1 MTFLYSRRCL
11 KYLERQDRETARK
24 LIQAIEN
31 LPSSGD
37 IRKLKSQKVQDLYR
51 LRIGRFRVIYKLE
64 ADIIRVLL
72 IDARKD
78 VYRKI

>member
-1 MTFLYSRRCL
+1 MTFLYSRKCL
-11 KYLERQDRETARK
+11 KYLEKLDRDTAKK
-24 LIQAIEN
+24 LIRAIEQ

-37 IRKLKSQKVQDLYR
+37 IRKLKTGKVQDLYR
-51 LRIGRFRVIYKLE
+51 LRIGRYRVIYKSE
-64 ADIIRVLL
+64 PDIIRVLL